1 MDYTQNTQGDFDQL
15 SGVTQSQASAGP
27 GFDFDDEARPTL
39 AHPSHYSIIAAWVA
53 FPGPR

>member
-39 AHPSHYSIIAAWVA
+39 AHPSH
-53 FPGPR
+53 